1 MLQQDCLKCLSLQE
15 LQDETRASGITKV
28 PENRTE
34 NIDLLLRLLEKD
46 SPLDGDQQTLPR
58 EAAEEPARPD
68 SSASGN
74 TTFTAPDQDFFPSRE
89 NQPSSMDKF
98 LPQFCSLM
106 TDQMS
111 MFKEQMLQQQKMMQ
125 QLFESLNINRNP
137 PQDRVRSR
145 EEAFLSS
152 AQDQHSVNN
161 TRFAESA
168 SSSSGHSVKFL
179 MSQIPTFGGTE
190 DKDVELWMEKIESVA
205 EIHNLSHVVML
216 SAATSKLNKMAR

>member
-74 TTFTAPDQDFFPSRE
+74 TTFTAPDQDFFHPGKINLHLWTS
-89 NQPSSMDKF
+89 
-98 LPQFCSLM
+98 FCP
-106 TDQMS
+106 
-111 MFKEQMLQQQKMMQ
+111 
-125 QLFESLNINRNP
+125 N
-137 PQDRVRSR
+137 
-145 EEAFLSS
+145 S
-152 AQDQHSVNN
+152 A
-161 TRFAESA
+161 R
-168 SSSSGHSVKFL
+168 
-179 MSQIPTFGGTE
+179 
-190 DKDVELWMEKIESVA
+190 
-205 EIHNLSHVVML
+205 
-216 SAATSKLNKMAR
+216 